1 MLDDFLS
8 SNGNCQDKT
17 MIRPEEWNYPAID
30 GMYVYS
36 EDGGLSLLAWNAS
49 CAEKHRGAVAKLY
62 TLLQDLLTSG
72 GTTFKRVR
80 FAFIV
85 PIDNLFTFKK
95 PEKLDGKI
103 LMPNWSFIDFE
114 VFGAQP
120 TT

>member
-1 MLDDFLS
+1 
-8 SNGNCQDKT
+8 
-17 MIRPEEWNYPAID
+17 MIRPEKWNYPEID

-49 CAEKHRGAVAKLY
+49 CAEKHKGAVDKLY
-62 TLLQDLLTSG
+62 TLLEKFLTSG

-85 PIDNLFTFKK
+85 PIDNFFTFTK
-95 PEKLDGKI
+95 PDRLDGKI
-103 LMPNWSFIDFE
+103 LIPNYGFTNFE
-114 VFGAQP
+114 VFGVQP